1 MSDTGSNQSDRG
13 HAMNGLVAFVCIY
26 ARYGM
31 PQTEHP
37 VSLQRIREQVAI
49 ALLKEEEW
57 HVAIGEQGS
66 STEHHYGR
74 GVRNFGR
81 IFFFHQQSLRRE
93 VEIVLAFFAEKAL
106 ALPYFP
112 LHQGRIV
119 V

>member
-1 MSDTGSNQSDRG
+1 MLLESENLDSLQSRQHEVGGSVRMSDTGSNQSDRG

-37 VSLQRIREQVAI
+37 VSLQRIREHVAI
-49 ALLKEEEW
+49 ALLEEEEW

-66 STEHHYGR
+66 STKHHYGR

-81 IFFFHQQSLRRE
+81 IFFFH
-93 VEIVLAFFAEKAL
+93 
-106 ALPYFP
+106 
-112 LHQGRIV
+112 
-119 V
+119 